1 LAKLTFFE
9 AILTMATDGAQTEI
23 AILAYPNSQLAAI
36 HGLTD
41 IFIEASRISCE
52 LCSIAA
58 HTLRV
63 THWRIALDGK
73 TMECSLDTGAEHP
86 TRPAVVIAP
95 PTLKGPPEPEA
106 ERPLARWLRERH
118 AEGATLCSICGG
130 AFLLA
135 ETGLLRDRRATTHW
149 SYAEEL
155 ARRFPEIRI
164 DADRLIIDDGDIV
177 TAGGIMAWTDV
188 SLRLIDRFL
197 GPSVMLATARY
208 FLIDTAG
215 REQRFYS
222 SFSPRL
228 THGDEVVLR
237 VQHWLQKKGVR
248 DVTLAA
254 MAAYA
259 GLEERTFLRRFRKAT
274 EFNPTEYCQRLRIG
288 KAREMLELT
297 GRTIDQV
304 AWDVGYKDAGS
315 FRKVFQKVMGLKP
328 GDYRKRF
335 GVTQSTAF
343 PGHQRR
349 T

>member
-1 LAKLTFFE
+1 
-9 AILTMATDGAQTEI
+9 MDGARTEI

-41 IFIEASRISCE
+41 LFVEASRISND
-52 LCSIAA
+52 LGSTTAPK
-58 HTLRV
+58 LRV
-63 THWRIALDGK
+63 THWRGARDGK
-73 TMECSLDTGAEHP
+73 TMECSLDTDAKHP

-95 PTLKGPPEPEA
+95 PTLKGPPVQDDR
-106 ERPLARWLRERH
+106 ERSLVRWLREKH
-118 AEGATLCSICGG
+118 AEGAMLCSICGG
-130 AFLLA
+130 AFLLG

-149 SYAEEL
+149 SYADEF
-155 ARRFPEIRI
+155 ARRFPEIHV

-188 SLRLIDRFL
+188 DLRLIDRFL

-222 SFSPRL
+222 SFSPKL
-228 THGDEVVLR
+228 NHGDEAVLR
-237 VQHWLQKKGVR
+237 VQHWLQKKGIR
-248 DVTLAA
+248 GFTLVD
-254 MAAYA
+254 MAVYA

-274 EFNPTEYCQRLRIG
+274 GFNPTEYCQRLRIG

-297 GRTIDQV
+297 GRTIGQV
-304 AWDVGYKDAGS
+304 AWDVGYNDESS
-315 FRKVFQKVMGLKP
+315 FRKVFFKVMGLKP

-335 GVTQSTAF
+335 GIK
-343 PGHQRR
+343 R
-349 T
+349 

>member
-1 LAKLTFFE
+1 
-9 AILTMATDGAQTEI
+9 MATDGAQTEI

>member
-9 AILTMATDGAQTEI
+9 AKLTKTTLGARTEI

-41 IFIEASRISCE
+41 LFVEASRISRE
-52 LCSIAA
+52 LSTATA
-58 HTLRV
+58 PVLRV
-63 THWRIALDGK
+63 THWRGARHGG
-73 TMECSLDTGAEHP
+73 TMECSLDTDAGGP
-86 TRPAVVIAP
+86 TRPTVVIAP

-106 ERPLARWLRERH
+106 EQAHIRWLRERY

-155 ARRFPEIRI
+155 ARRFPEIHI

-188 SLRLIDRFL
+188 GLKLIDRFL

-222 SFSPRL
+222 SLSPRL
-228 THGDEVVLR
+228 DHGDEAVLR
-237 VQHWLQKKGVR
+237 VQHWLQKKSVR
-248 DVTLAA
+248 DVTLVD

-274 EFNPTEYCQRLRIG
+274 EFNPTEYCQRLRVG

-297 GRTIDQV
+297 GRTIGQV
-304 AWDVGYKDAGS
+304 AWDVGYQDEGS

-335 GVTQSTAF
+335 GVSQSTGF
-343 PGHQRR
+343 QGRPRR
-349 T
+349 S

>member
-1 LAKLTFFE
+1 LAKLPFFE
-9 AILTMATDGAQTEI
+9 VKLTTAMDGPRTEI
-23 AILAYPNSQLAAI
+23 AVLAYPNSQIAAI

-41 IFIEASRISCE
+41 LFVEASRISRE
-52 LCSIAA
+52 LSGAAA
-58 HTLRV
+58 HILRV

-73 TMECSLDTGAEHP
+73 TMECGLDTCAGHP
-86 TRPAVVIAP
+86 SRPAVVIAP
-95 PTLKGPPEPEA
+95 PTLKGPPQV
-106 ERPLARWLRERH
+106 ERSLTRWLCERH
-118 AEGATLCSICGG
+118 GEGATLCSICGG

-155 ARRFPEIRI
+155 ARRFPEIHI

-188 SLRLIDRFL
+188 GLRLIDRFL

-215 REQRFYS
+215 REQRFYG

-228 THGDEVVLR
+228 DHGDEAVLR
-237 VQHWLQKKGVR
+237 VQHWLQNTGEQ
-248 DVTLAA
+248 DVTLVD

-259 GLEERTFLRRFRKAT
+259 GLEQRTFLRRFRKAT
-274 EFNPTEYCQRLRIG
+274 QLNPTEYRQRLRIG

-297 GRTIDQV
+297 GRTIGQV
-304 AWDVGYKDAGS
+304 AWDVGYRDEAS
-315 FRKVFQKVMGLKP
+315 FRKVFQKIMGLKP

-335 GVTQSTAF
+335 RVS
-343 PGHQRR
+343 R
-349 T
+349 

>member
-1 LAKLTFFE
+1 LAKLTFIE
-9 AILTMATDGAQTEI
+9 AKLTMRTDGAQTEI
-23 AILAYPNSQLAAI
+23 AILAYPDAQLAAI

-41 IFIEASRISCE
+41 LFVEGSRISRA
-52 LCSIAA
+52 LGGAGA
-58 HTLRV
+58 HMLRV
-63 THWRIALDGK
+63 THWRIALDDE
-73 TMECSLDTGAEHP
+73 TMECSLDTGAGHP
-86 TRPAVVIAP
+86 TRAAVVIAP
-95 PTLKGPPEPEA
+95 PTLKGPPEPETA
-106 ERPLARWLRERH
+106 GALARWLRERH

-135 ETGLLRDRRATTHW
+135 DTGLLRDRRATTHW

-155 ARRFPEIRI
+155 ARRFPEIHV

-188 SLRLIDRFL
+188 GLRLIDRFL

-228 THGDEVVLR
+228 NHGDEAVLR
-237 VQHWLQKKGVR
+237 VQHWLQKKGVG
-248 DVTLAA
+248 DVTLMA

-259 GLEERTFLRRFRKAT
+259 GLGERTFLRRFRKAT

-297 GRTIDQV
+297 GRPIGQV
-304 AWDVGYKDAGS
+304 AWEVGYQDESS

-335 GVTQSTAF
+335 GVSQSTAF
-343 PGHQRR
+343 PGRQRG

>member
-9 AILTMATDGAQTEI
+9 VKLTKATDGARTEI

-41 IFIEASRISCE
+41 LFVEASRISHD
-52 LCSIAA
+52 LSSTAA
-58 HTLRV
+58 AMLRV
-63 THWRIALDGK
+63 THWRVAGDGK
-73 TMECSLDTGAEHP
+73 TMECSLDTDIQRP

-95 PTLKGPPEPEA
+95 PTLKGPPVQDEQ
-106 ERPLARWLRERH
+106 ERSLTRWLREKH
-118 AEGATLCSICGG
+118 AEGAMLCSICGG

-149 SYAEEL
+149 SYADEF
-155 ARRFPEIRI
+155 ARRFPEIHV

-188 SLRLIDRFL
+188 GLRLIDRFL

-228 THGDEVVLR
+228 NHGDEAVLR

-248 DVTLAA
+248 DFTLVD

-297 GRTIDQV
+297 GRTISQV
-304 AWDVGYKDAGS
+304 AWDVGYQDEGS
-315 FRKVFQKVMGLKP
+315 FRKVFYKVMGLKP

-335 GVTQSTAF
+335 GIKQ
-343 PGHQRR
+343 
-349 T
+349 

>member
-1 LAKLTFFE
+1 VSG
-9 AILTMATDGAQTEI
+9 GAQTEI

-41 IFIEASRISCE
+41 LFVEASRISRD
-52 LCSIAA
+52 LGSTAA
-58 HTLRV
+58 PLLRV
-63 THWRIALDGK
+63 THWRVVPDSE
-73 TMECSLDTGAEHP
+73 TMECSLDTDFEHP
-86 TRPAVVIAP
+86 SRPAVVIAP
-95 PTLKGPPEPEA
+95 PTLKGPPQPEA
-106 ERPLARWLRERH
+106 EGPLARWLRQRH

-130 AFLLA
+130 AFVLA

-155 ARRFPEIRI
+155 ARRFPEIHI

-188 SLRLIDRFL
+188 GLRVIDRFL

-222 SFSPRL
+222 SFSPRFN
-228 THGDEVVLR
+228 HGDDAVLR

-248 DVTLAA
+248 HVTLAD

-274 EFNPTEYCQRLRIG
+274 GFNPTEYCQRSRVG

-304 AWDVGYKDAGS
+304 AWDVGYKDAAS
-315 FRKVFQKVMGLKP
+315 FRKVFRKVMGLKP

-335 GVTQSTAF
+335 RVSQSTAF
-343 PGHQRR
+343 QGRQSG

>member
-1 LAKLTFFE
+1 VR
-9 AILTMATDGAQTEI
+9 
-23 AILAYPNSQLAAI
+23 N
-36 HGLTD
+36 
-41 IFIEASRISCE
+41 
-52 LCSIAA
+52 
-58 HTLRV
+58 
-63 THWRIALDGK
+63 GK
-73 TMECSLDTGAEHP
+73 TIECSLDTDAERP

-95 PTLKGPPEPEA
+95 PTLKGPPLQDEPE
-106 ERPLARWLRERH
+106 RSLARWLRERH

-155 ARRFPEIRI
+155 ARRFPEIHI
-164 DADRLIIDDGDIV
+164 DADMLIIDDGDIV

-188 SLRLIDRFL
+188 GLRLIDRFL

-228 THGDEVVLR
+228 NHGDEAVLR
-237 VQHWLQKKGVR
+237 VQHWLQKNDVR
-248 DVTLAA
+248 DVTLAD
-254 MAAYA
+254 MAAFA
-259 GLEERTFLRRFRKAT
+259 GLEDRTFLRRFRKAT
-274 EFNPTEYCQRLRIG
+274 EFNPTEYCQRLRVG

-297 GRTIDQV
+297 GRTIGQV
-304 AWDVGYKDAGS
+304 AWDVGYQDEGS
-315 FRKVFQKVMGLKP
+315 FRKVFYKVMGLKP

-335 GVTQSTAF
+335 GIKQ
-343 PGHQRR
+343 
-349 T
+349 

>member
-1 LAKLTFFE
+1 
-9 AILTMATDGAQTEI
+9 M
-23 AILAYPNSQLAAI
+23 AYPNSQLAAI

-41 IFIEASRISCE
+41 LFTEANRISHE
-52 LCSIAA
+52 LGSAA
-58 HTLRV
+58 APMLRV
-63 THWRIALDGK
+63 THWHVVRNGK
-73 TMECSLDTGAEHP
+73 TIECSLDTDAERP

-95 PTLKGPPEPEA
+95 PTLKGPPLQDEPE
-106 ERPLARWLRERH
+106 RSLARWLRERH

-155 ARRFPEIRI
+155 ARRFPEIHI
-164 DADRLIIDDGDIV
+164 DADMLIIDDGDIV

-188 SLRLIDRFL
+188 GLRLIDRFL

-228 THGDEVVLR
+228 NHGDEAVLR
-237 VQHWLQKKGVR
+237 VQHWLQKNDVR
-248 DVTLAA
+248 DVTLAD
-254 MAAYA
+254 MAAFA
-259 GLEERTFLRRFRKAT
+259 GLEDRTFLRRFRKAT
-274 EFNPTEYCQRLRIG
+274 EFNPTEYCQRLRVG

-297 GRTIDQV
+297 GRTIGQV
-304 AWDVGYKDAGS
+304 AWDVGYQDEGS
-315 FRKVFQKVMGLKP
+315 FRKVFYKVMGLKP

-335 GVTQSTAF
+335 GIKQ
-343 PGHQRR
+343 
-349 T
+349 

>member
-9 AILTMATDGAQTEI
+9 AKLTKTTPGARTEI

-41 IFIEASRISCE
+41 LFVEASRISRE
-52 LCSIAA
+52 LSTATA
-58 HTLRV
+58 PVLRV
-63 THWRIALDGK
+63 THWRAARRVG
-73 TMECSLDTGAEHP
+73 TMECSLDTDPGGP
-86 TRPAVVIAP
+86 TRPTVVIAP

-106 ERPLARWLRERH
+106 ERAHTRWLRERY

-135 ETGLLRDRRATTHW
+135 ETGLLRDRSATTHW

-155 ARRFPEIRI
+155 ARRFPEIHI

-188 SLRLIDRFL
+188 GLRLIDRFL

-222 SFSPRL
+222 SFLPRFD
-228 THGDEVVLR
+228 HGDEAVLR

-248 DVTLAA
+248 DVTLAD

-274 EFNPTEYCQRLRIG
+274 EFNPTEYCQRLRVG

-297 GRTIDQV
+297 GRTIGQV
-304 AWDVGYKDAGS
+304 AWDVGYQDEGS

-335 GVTQSTAF
+335 GVSQSTGF
-343 PGHQRR
+343 KGRPRR
-349 T
+349 S

>member
-1 LAKLTFFE
+1 
-9 AILTMATDGAQTEI
+9 MGCAQTEI

-41 IFIEASRISCE
+41 LFVEANRISRE
-52 LCSIAA
+52 LGSAA
-58 HTLRV
+58 VPTLRV
-63 THWRIALDGK
+63 THWRVVHDGK
-73 TMECSLDTGAEHP
+73 TIECILDTDAERP
-86 TRPAVVIAP
+86 TRPAVVVAP
-95 PTLKGPPEPEA
+95 PTLKGPPLQDEPE
-106 ERPLARWLRERH
+106 RSVARWLWERH

-149 SYAEEL
+149 SYAKEL
-155 ARRFPEIRI
+155 AKRFPEIHI
-164 DADRLIIDDGDIV
+164 DPDRLIIDDGDII

-188 SLRLIDRFL
+188 GLRLIDRFL

-228 THGDEVVLR
+228 NHGDEAVLR
-237 VQHWLQKKGVR
+237 VQHWLQKNDIR
-248 DVTLAA
+248 DITLAD
-254 MAAYA
+254 MAAFV

-274 EFNPTEYCQRLRIG
+274 EFNPTEYCQRLRVG

-297 GRTIDQV
+297 GRTIGQV
-304 AWDVGYKDAGS
+304 AWDVGYQDEGS
-315 FRKVFQKVMGLKP
+315 FRKVFYKVVGLKP

-335 GVTQSTAF
+335 GVSQSTTF
-343 PGHQRR
+343 SDHRR
-349 T
+349 QT

>member
-1 LAKLTFFE
+1 
-9 AILTMATDGAQTEI
+9 M
-23 AILAYPNSQLAAI
+23 AYPNSQLAAI

-41 IFIEASRISCE
+41 LFVEASRISHD
-52 LCSIAA
+52 LGSVAA
-58 HTLRV
+58 PMMRV
-63 THWRIALDGK
+63 THWRVAHDGE
-73 TMECSLDTGAEHP
+73 TMECSLDTDVDRP

-95 PTLKGPPEPEA
+95 PTLKGPPVQNEQ
-106 ERPLARWLRERH
+106 ERSLARWLREKH
-118 AEGATLCSICGG
+118 GEGAMLCSICGG

-149 SYAEEL
+149 SYADEF
-155 ARRFPEIRI
+155 ARRFPEIHV

-188 SLRLIDRFL
+188 GLRLIDRFL

-222 SFSPRL
+222 SFSPKL
-228 THGDEVVLR
+228 NHGDEAVLR
-237 VQHWLQKKGVR
+237 VQHWLQKGVR
-248 DVTLAA
+248 DFTLAD

-297 GRTIDQV
+297 SRTISQV
-304 AWDVGYKDAGS
+304 AWDVGYQDEGS
-315 FRKVFQKVMGLKP
+315 FRKVFYKVMGLKP

-335 GVTQSTAF
+335 GIKQ
-343 PGHQRR
+343 
-349 T
+349 